1 VVTINSQTKE
11 ITRSGQY
18 WGFAHF
24 SRVIRRGARRF
35 ASQSS
40 AADLRHVA
48 LENPD
53 GQQILIVTNAG
64 PARTVEL
71 GLANMAASVPLKEN
85 SVTTLTWK

>member
-1 VVTINSQTKE
+1 VVTIDSRTKE

-35 ASQSS
+35 ESQS
-40 AADLRHVA
+40 AVADLKHVA

-53 GQQILIVTNAG
+53 GRQILILTNTGA
-64 PARTVEL
+64 ARTIEL
-71 GLANMAASVPLKEN
+71 RLANMAASVPLKEN
-85 SVTTLTWK
+85 SVTSLAWK